1 MQSAAFSYYVWVIV
15 GVSLGLLFLLTLVFQ
30 AMTVQFRDT
39 ERELEVIQESRA
51 LWLGGI
57 GLLPMAVLITLLG
70 FIAIGTQV
78 LTNTSSKAFDRVL
91 GALAQ
96 ILVPISSALTQLKDT
111 VRI

>member
-1 MQSAAFSYYVWVIV
+1 MQPVAFSSYVRVVV
-15 GVSLGLLFLLTLVFQ
+15 GISLGLLFLLGIAFQ
-30 AMTVQFRDT
+30 AVTVQFRDT
-39 ERELEVIQESRA
+39 ERDLDVIQESRA

-57 GLLPMAVLITLLG
+57 GIFPMAVIIVLLG

-78 LTNTSSKAFDRVL
+78 FTNTSGKAFDRVL

-96 ILVPISSALTQLKDT
+96 ILVPISTALTQLKDT